1 MATQPDRLSLLRTK
15 YRERIRAKK
24 TELDELEKK
33 LALLDELEEESN
45 SIRTSA
51 PSSGAGRYAKA
62 KLTEAVLDTMSELG
76 RSTIAGVKKHLLD
89 NGFVPNGKNFTI
101 SIATALKRLAG
112 QKKLGTELKDGKRIY
127 WTLAPRFQMYNAQ
140 HHVGIVR

>member
-45 SIRTSA
+45 SIRSSA
-51 PSSGAGRYAKA
+51 APATAGRYAKA
-62 KLTEAVLDTMSELG
+62 KLTEAVMDTMRELG
-76 RSTIAGVKKHLLD
+76 RTTIAGVRKHLQD
-89 NGFVPNGKNFTI
+89 NGFVPKGKHFAI
-101 SIATALKRLAG
+101 SVAMTLKRLAG
-112 QKKLGTELKDGKRIY
+112 QKKLGTDLKDGKRIY
-127 WTLAPRFQMYNAQ
+127 WLGARLQLFDSHLVIQ
-140 HHVGIVR
+140 